1 MMMKR
6 SIPCLDDYFDSV
18 LIDFWAKFKFVIETN
33 ISSVKAALQNNSL
46 VTSYMQEMKDFYVIH
61 RYAELVA
68 SIKILMD
75 DGLDNQDML
84 DKNISFIR
92 TEVRRE
98 SKPVQKEKK
107 KGKTDNQ
114 PNKKVDK
121 LILSVASKFPKKKH
135 KCTFII
141 SCYNTIIATFEERKI
156 KIDSTTNYVDS
167 FEKTIKNYV
176 EEELK
181 EFFGKLVTMTLQA
194 EPLLANSSSPEEF
207 QKIVSTKELEQISR
221 EFFEGWKSNLK
232 KIYDDVTKTFN
243 SSDGLAL
250 KILKPLFTQLV
261 LHYSVFTQLVGLGFS
276 PSVSSSSSSS
286 SSTASIPAN
295 IKKLLVST
303 SEIHYE
309 ISSNYIKND

>member
-1 MMMKR
+1 
-6 SIPCLDDYFDSV
+6 
-18 LIDFWAKFKFVIETN
+18 
-33 ISSVKAALQNNSL
+33 
-46 VTSYMQEMKDFYVIH
+46 
-61 RYAELVA
+61 
-68 SIKILMD
+68 
-75 DGLDNQDML
+75 
-84 DKNISFIR
+84 
-92 TEVRRE
+92 
-98 SKPVQKEKK
+98 
-107 KGKTDNQ
+107 
-114 PNKKVDK
+114 
-121 LILSVASKFPKKKH
+121 
-135 KCTFII
+135 
-141 SCYNTIIATFEERKI
+141 
-156 KIDSTTNYVDS
+156 
-167 FEKTIKNYV
+167 
-176 EEELK
+176 
-181 EFFGKLVTMTLQA
+181 MTLQA